1 MNQQI
6 RTSIKLYIISP
17 NDQMLGNLTFKN
29 WMDQEIPSSKSKTKD
44 WKEDLCNSLQSIR
57 DKADAP
63 GGNSLDSRTK
73 PGL

>member
-1 MNQQI
+1 
-6 RTSIKLYIISP
+6 
-17 NDQMLGNLTFKN
+17 MLGNLTFKN

-44 WKEDLCNSLQSIR
+44 WKEDLYHSLQSMR

-63 GGNSLDSRTK
+63 DVDSLVSQTK

>member
-1 MNQQI
+1 
-6 RTSIKLYIISP
+6 
-17 NDQMLGNLTFKN
+17 MLGNLTFKN